1 MTIFAGAYSLNPNE
15 HLPTELLDQLRSAV
29 SRSPLDTPHEHVSPG
44 FFALNVDLHA
54 FGAAGDKT
62 DTANNVTI
70 VAGEPLLSDG
80 EGNPEWR
87 RATDV
92 DVLHREFSGGSSAGL
107 RRARGTFCG
116 LHYQAAQHRLTL
128 FVDKIG
134 VRPLYVWTGPRF
146 VVFSTA
152 LRILEAV
159 PAVHK
164 LFDLRGVTEVAA
176 FGFALADRTPYRGI
190 HMLRS
195 GEALTVAAGKVERAL
210 YWRWDGPLDT
220 SVDYTQGVKRSYKE
234 FIKAID
240 RRHRSSSIAA
250 AFLSGGL
257 DSRVIVGGLV
267 ANGSKVYTVNYAPDG
282 SQDQVFA
289 KLVADKLDIDY
300 TQIETNL
307 KNVSQNYRKD
317 AVAGW
322 IKGTF
327 ADSTQNGRTPLI
339 WSGDG
344 GSVGLGNVYM
354 TPEIVDAME
363 RGDTARAIALFHKK
377 SVPAGILKRSVR
389 AELQR
394 LPFQGIEEELAAID
408 SPDAGRKFHLFLMFN
423 DQRRHLA
430 QHFEDIDVE
439 RIEFQLPFFDADFL
453 ESVLRL
459 PNDWFM
465 AHRFYMNWLAEF
477 PNGLNTIP
485 WQAYPGHIPCTL
497 PSPPDLKYQW
507 GEFYDKEIY
516 AQLRSAAA
524 ARARAMLAAPRF
536 PDHLISRNT
545 LRVATLLT
553 GTGLRNYGYLI
564 KTAGIFQR
572 YWQATNDVATAA

>member
-15 HLPTELLDQLRSAV
+15 PLPAELLDQLRSAV
-29 SRSPLDTPHEHVSPG
+29 SRSPLDTPQEHAAPG
-44 FFALNVDLHA
+44 FFALNVDLNA

-62 DTANNVTI
+62 DTASNVTI

-80 EGNPEWR
+80 EGNPEWN
-87 RATDV
+87 RAADV
-92 DVLHREFSGGSSAGL
+92 DVMHREFSRGSSAVL
-107 RRARGTFCG
+107 RRARGTYCG
-116 LHYQAAQHRLTL
+116 VHYHAAQHCLTL

-164 LFDLRGVTEVAA
+164 LFDLRGVTEVVA

-190 HMLRS
+190 QMLRS
-195 GEALTVAAGKVERAL
+195 GEIVTVATGKVERAP

-220 SVDYTQGVKRSYKE
+220 SVSYTQGVERSYKE

-240 RRHRSSSIAA
+240 RRHRNSPIAA

-289 KLVADKLDIDY
+289 KLVANKLGIDY

-317 AVAGW
+317 AVTQW
-322 IKGTF
+322 INNTF
-327 ADSTQNGRTPLI
+327 GDSNQTGKAPLI

-354 TPEIVDAME
+354 TPDIVGAME
-363 RGDTARAIALFHKK
+363 GGDTARAIALFHKK
-377 SVPAGILKRSVR
+377 SVPSGILKRAVR

-430 QHFEDIDVE
+430 QHFENIDVE
-439 RIEFQLPFFDADFL
+439 RIEFQLPFFDADFM

-465 AHRFYMNWLAEF
+465 AHRFYMDWLAEF
-477 PNGLNTIP
+477 PNQLNTIP

-497 PSPPDLKYQW
+497 PSPPGLKYQW
-507 GEFYDKEIY
+507 GEYYDKKIY
-516 AQLRSAAA
+516 VQMRRAAA
-524 ARARAMLAAPRF
+524 KRGRTILAAPRF
-536 PDHLISRNT
+536 PGHLINRNT
-545 LRVATLLT
+545 LRVASLLT
-553 GTGLRNYGYLI
+553 GTGYLDYRYLI
-564 KTAGIFQR
+564 RTAGIFQR
-572 YWQATNDVATAA
+572 YWQVTDDVAAAA